1 MNYAKYEEKEQNIL
15 HEEEQNILHEEMTH
29 KLYKKEVKKIQ
40 KSADDVKKKVK
51 NKNTNL
57 FKNIFRYDLLLKEL
71 KSVFSINSISILFL
85 LLILLHVSFGYSI
98 STKRLLLFISFITSL
113 SILYIIYKLIF
124 EELIET
130 DKYPI
135 FTKIY
140 PVFIIIL
147 FLSIVIGLYRFIL
160 LPHFPEKYFY
170 EFPI

>member
-1 MNYAKYEEKEQNIL
+1 MNYVKNEY
-15 HEEEQNILHEEMTH
+15 NILHEEMTD
-29 KLYKKEVKKIQ
+29 KVYKNTVNKIQ
-40 KSADDVKKKVK
+40 KSANNLKYKIKK
-51 NKNTNL
+51 KNTNL

-71 KSVFSINSISILFL
+71 KSVFSINIISILFL

-98 STKRLLLFISFITSL
+98 STKRLLLFISFIISL

-130 DKYPI
+130 NKYPI

-147 FLSIVIGLYRFIL
+147 FLSIVIILYCFIL
-160 LPHFPEKYFY
+160 LPYLPKKYLY